1 LSHPERAPARGGAIP
16 VRSLAAAEPGAA
28 AIERF
33 VGTSLMGIGAEM
45 QFLLL
50 GLLLAA
56 LIFLATGGHL
66 LFLPLFFIL
75 PLGGLFG
82 GRWRRRGS

>member
-1 LSHPERAPARGGAIP
+1 MRVA
-16 VRSLAAAEPGAA
+16 
-28 AIERF
+28 
-33 VGTSLMGIGAEM
+33 
-45 QFLLL
+45 LL

-56 LIFLATGGHL
+56 VIFIASGGHM

-82 GRWRRRGS
+82 RRRGYRRY